1 MTNTHTQTH
10 THSQK
15 WASRSRWEF
24 NSQNFVQNFIS
35 VKEQLMIFIQFIAQ
49 CLCKMV
55 WPPFWGQVRMD
66 TAAQSYSYHC
76 KQCFTGPFPTALY
89 RYRNRFCSDCG
100 IHLRWER
107 GEIVHQIQKS
117 VCVWGGG
124 GGGGGGWGG
133 GGGEHVVN
141 WKLVNWKQE
150 GQFSP
155 PTPPPNSWIIFKK
168 KGWWQWGRGRGGG
181 GEPQLFIAVEKWK
194 HTCKQR

>member
-1 MTNTHTQTH
+1 MVPANPVSIVPRKTNHDQHTHTN
-10 THSQK
+10 SQK

-117 VCVWGGG
+117 VCV
-124 GGGGGGWGG
+124 G
-133 GGGEHVVN
+133 GGGEHVGYTS
-141 WKLVNWKQE
+141 KLKTGRAVL
-150 GQFSP
+150 P
-155 PTPPPNSWIIFKK
+155 PTPPPNSWIIEKKK
-168 KGWWQWGRGRGGG
+168 KGWWQWGRGGG
-181 GEPQLFIAVEKWK
+181 GEPQLFIAVEKCK